1 MADNRILKMG
11 YLVDNWY
18 YYKEKE
24 EEMNDKMIEMLRE
37 FNHISVSDIWE
48 VLEWLDAKGFLS
60 EDGTEFYT
68 EIWRAFIK
76 EEK

>member
-11 YLVDNWY
+11 YLVNNWY

-37 FNHISVSDIWE
+37 FNHISVGDIWE

-60 EDGTEFYT
+60 KDGTEFYT

-76 EEK
+76 GEK